1 MCSVGGGGVV
11 SFVHCVECTVELYIF
26 QKQHSFKNNEQLYGM
41 RRQTYLSRTRRPHNQ
56 NTEFTHRVVDISVG
70 VGGVLV
76 WMAGYRISSLV

>member
-56 NTEFTHRVVDISVG
+56 NTEFTHRAGDDSVD
-70 VGGVLV
+70 GGGILV
-76 WMAGYRISSLV
+76 WMAGYRISSSV